1 MQNTRK
7 AASAVCACVID
18 DLELIRFLLYPMP
31 PGLKNNEFTY
41 HGMALFQKHNRHA
54 SLEWVWDYHHAE
66 PYLALRAFYYM
77 CTVTIVRGEKLV
89 QVNQNW
95 QPKFV
100 PLPKMYA
107 CCVHDHEYCRSSA
120 TDINHQGVYRPWGLL
135 MAAKIPFWFSH
146 DITLHVTDSL
156 FENTES
162 IHSHFVNLWVSV
174 DFSIVRLLI
183 NLFTKLLKELLVS
196 SVGSANLDIM
206 DIILLLYLQDLFKLL
221 HQKLAVLFPK
231 GQVLKPTLKMSS
243 RMGQEKW
250 EKPNSRSYSWSVIIS
265 VVLLYSIADMGQH
278 ELACGG
284 KQRWRWTLVRALTS
298 KLHPH

>member
-120 TDINHQGVYRPWGLL
+120 TGINHQGVDHGDCLWLQ
-135 MAAKIPFWFSH
+135 KSPFDFHMTSH
-146 DITLHVTDSL
+146 YMSLTPCLRILNPYTVTLWIYEYQWTSA
-156 FENTES
+156 
-162 IHSHFVNLWVSV
+162 LW
-174 DFSIVRLLI
+174 D
-183 NLFTKLLKELLVS
+183 
-196 SVGSANLDIM
+196 
-206 DIILLLYLQDLFKLL
+206 Y
-221 HQKLAVLFPK
+221 
-231 GQVLKPTLKMSS
+231 
-243 RMGQEKW
+243 
-250 EKPNSRSYSWSVIIS
+250 
-265 VVLLYSIADMGQH
+265 
-278 ELACGG
+278 
-284 KQRWRWTLVRALTS
+284 
-298 KLHPH
+298 